1 MSEPLTP
8 DQAIEIL
15 RADTWFPTMVQS
27 HAFADL
33 IRTLA
38 ARNAELEEGCKSDRQ
53 CIKRSLEPTFVKW
66 NEELETAH
74 ARIREM
80 ESAARLRSCKD
91 EPPSESGWYLC
102 RVFDKDYADDSRY
115 AEYFTCSF
123 TRGLWITNDMNG
135 CSPDQWTLLP
145 GIHPK

>member
-1 MSEPLTP
+1 MSEPITP
-8 DQAIEIL
+8 DQAIEWIEDIKIDL
-15 RADTWFPTMVQS
+15 YAQDRAEGSRVI
-27 HAFADL
+27 DL

-38 ARNAELEEGCKSDRQ
+38 ARNAELTDALAKTE
-53 CIKRSLEPTFVKW
+53 
-66 NEELETAH
+66 H
-74 ARIREM
+74 RIREL
-80 ESAARLRSCKD
+80 ESAARWRSCKD
-91 EPPSESGWYLC
+91 EPPGESGWYLC